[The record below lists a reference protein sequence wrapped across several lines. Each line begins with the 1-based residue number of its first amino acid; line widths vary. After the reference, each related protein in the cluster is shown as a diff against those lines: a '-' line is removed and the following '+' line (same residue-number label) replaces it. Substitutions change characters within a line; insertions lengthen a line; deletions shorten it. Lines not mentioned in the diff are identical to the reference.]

1 MIPTKLKAFLA
12 PSDNYADQR
21 SYRRAVMTNFI
32 LNAILFST
40 VIFFFLNLAIEEYLT
55 AGLDVIGFFIS
66 LYALYQLKVHND
78 LERVTLI
85 TTISFLFFFLLFAYF
100 KGNSHFGLIWSIYA
114 PIIAFTLNNKDRG
127 LIFSILFYTALY
139 LLAYLNIGIWNDG
152 MWGPHDLLRL
162 FFASNI
168 LVYLLYM
175 HERSA
180 ELSDFKLNE
189 VRAQEQK
196 YIEQLRELSI
206 TDSLTKLYNRHYF
219 NEFMPK
225 LLALAKRK
233 RHYITFFI
241 LDVDDF
247 KAYNDHYGHIAG
259 DKALIAIA
267 DAVIRHIQRDDDFVF
282 RFGGE
287 EFGGVLL
294 SDDPEH
300 SVAHVKQLCPLVEGL
315 KIEHRYSDTADY
327 LTVSVGII
335 TIPPE
340 LELTIEQIY
349 IFADRELYKV
359 KNNGKNH
366 CSEKEITAET
376 MAEFKKRSD

>member
-139 LLAYLNIGIWNDG
+139 LLAYLNIGVWNDG

-315 KIEHRYSDTADY
+315 QIEHRFSNTTDH

-340 LELTIEQIY
+340 LDLSIEQIY
-349 IFADRELYKV
+349 ILADKELYKV
-359 KNNGKNH
+359 KNSGKNH
-366 CSEKEITAET
+366 CSYKPVL
-376 MAEFKKRSD
+376 SDQNIDPDLSN

>member
-1 MIPTKLKAFLA
+1 
-12 PSDNYADQR
+12 
-21 SYRRAVMTNFI
+21 
-32 LNAILFST
+32 
-40 VIFFFLNLAIEEYLT
+40 
-55 AGLDVIGFFIS
+55 
-66 LYALYQLKVHND
+66 
-78 LERVTLI
+78 
-85 TTISFLFFFLLFAYF
+85 
-100 KGNSHFGLIWSIYA
+100 
-114 PIIAFTLNNKDRG
+114 
-127 LIFSILFYTALY
+127 
-139 LLAYLNIGIWNDG
+139 
-152 MWGPHDLLRL
+152 
-162 FFASNI
+162 
-168 LVYLLYM
+168 
-175 HERSA
+175 
-180 ELSDFKLNE
+180 
-189 VRAQEQK
+189 
-196 YIEQLRELSI
+196 
-206 TDSLTKLYNRHYF
+206 
-219 NEFMPK
+219 MPK

>member
-139 LLAYLNIGIWNDG
+139 LLAYLNIGVWNDG